1 MKKVPSELG
10 VNESLAIPLVRAPF
24 SPPNTN
30 TNSSTSTSTST
41 SSVKMGHLSTS
52 ERVCSKTPMP
62 STGDSSPPPLLA
74 RRAKLSSDAAAA
86 QARRSEDSSPESLP
100 RAKPTTKPTPSP
112 VAAADRHVPNDLVN
126 YIPKD
131 KINMEEY
138 TRNFKG
144 DNVLGWQ
151 FKAPL
156 KWDKVIQISLLHIVA
171 VICFFSYPLRQLRLD
186 STIWCKYNL

>member
-1 MKKVPSELG
+1 
-10 VNESLAIPLVRAPF
+10 
-24 SPPNTN
+24 
-30 TNSSTSTSTST
+30 
-41 SSVKMGHLSTS
+41 MGHLSTS

-62 STGDSSPPPLLA
+62 STGDGSPPPLLA
-74 RRAKLSSDAAAA
+74 RRAKLSSETA
-86 QARRSEDSSPESLP
+86 QARRGEDSSPEASLP
-100 RAKPTTKPTPSP
+100 RHASKPTPTA
-112 VAAADRHVPNDLVN
+112 VAAAAVPAASRHIPNYLVN

-131 KINMEEY
+131 QINMEEY

-171 VICFFSYPLRQLRLD
+171 VICLITYPLHELRLD
-186 STIWCKYNL
+186 STIWCKYAREMEKKKGSESVSESARARERAQPLHNFK

>member
-1 MKKVPSELG
+1 MCKTVKKVPSELG
-10 VNESLAIPLVRAPF
+10 VNKSLALPLVRAPF
-24 SPPNTN
+24 SP
-30 TNSSTSTSTST
+30 TSCT
-41 SSVKMGHLSTS
+41 SVKMGHLSTS

-86 QARRSEDSSPESLP
+86 AQARRSEDSSPESLP
-100 RAKPTTKPTPSP
+100 RAKPTTKRMPSP
-112 VAAADRHVPNDLVN
+112 VAAAERNIPNYLVN

-171 VICFFSYPLRQLRLD
+171 VVCLLSYPLKQLRLE
-186 STIWCKYNL
+186 STIWCKYNI